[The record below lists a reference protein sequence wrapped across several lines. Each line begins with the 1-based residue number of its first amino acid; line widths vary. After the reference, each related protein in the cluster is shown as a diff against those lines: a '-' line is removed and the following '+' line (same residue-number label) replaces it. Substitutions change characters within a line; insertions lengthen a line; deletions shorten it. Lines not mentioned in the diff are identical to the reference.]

1 MKKLLL
7 HPISPLLVPT
17 PPWWLISISTVG
29 CSDVEPE
36 ALLEAELDASE
47 AAMDGETEGGGGK
60 GRTMLVLQQRTISS
74 TNKTLVYMQTSLI
87 SPWKRRWK
95 QERSSPHS
103 ISVSLQI
110 FTSLWNH
117 TSIFLALKA
126 AVKERERECESADKD
141 SFLIFL
147 HCLTAQK
154 VCFYGCVPSS
164 VSSNLLFCQVTKGGR
179 TCPEVL
185 SCALS
190 L

>member
-1 MKKLLL
+1 MEGSGGQCWCFSKERSQAQIKLLF
-7 HPISPLLVPT
+7 I
-17 PPWWLISISTVG
+17 
-29 CSDVEPE
+29 CRQ
-36 ALLEAELDASE
+36 ALFHRGNS
-47 AAMDGETEGGGGK
+47 GGSRK
-60 GRTMLVLQQRTISS
+60 GRLLAALV
-74 TNKTLVYMQTSLI
+74 
-87 SPWKRRWK
+87 
-95 QERSSPHS
+95 S
-103 ISVSLQI
+103 IQI

-154 VCFYGCVPSS
+154 VCFCGCVPSS
-164 VSSNLLFCQVTKGGR
+164 VSSDLLFCQVTKGGR

>member
-1 MKKLLL
+1 MEPASIFWNIHLRKEA
-7 HPISPLLVPT
+7 PPPPNISPPGPNSAL
-17 PPWWLISISTVG
+17 VG
-29 CSDVEPE
+29 CSDVETE
-36 ALLEAELDASE
+36 ALLEAESDASD

-60 GRTMLVLQQRTISS
+60 WRTMLVLQQRTISS

-126 AVKERERECESADKD
+126 AVKESERERESADKD
-141 SFLIFL
+141 FCHLPSLFDSTKSLFLWLRSIF
-147 HCLTAQK
+147 
-154 VCFYGCVPSS
+154 CVLKPA
-164 VSSNLLFCQVTKGGR
+164 LLSGNQR
-179 TCPEVL
+179 WRDL
-185 SCALS
+185 S
-190 L
+190 